1 MGLRRKVGRSAGG
14 EARFILALMRWR
26 RQRVDFAH
34 RMTVETLTEHRHLR
48 RLAVPLA
55 HHVGAHTHV
64 HASVALPRVGDHQ
77 LPATDLEEEIVTVF
91 TMTNF
96 HTFGTVR

>member
-14 EARFILALMRWR
+14 GGRFILALMR
-26 RQRVDFAH
+26 RQQVDFAH
-34 RMTVETLTEHRHLR
+34 RTTVKTLTENRHLC

-55 HHVGAHTHV
+55 HHVGAYAHV

-77 LPATDLEEEIVTVF
+77 LPAADLEEEIVTVLL
-91 TMTNF
+91 
-96 HTFGTVR
+96 